1 MLRPDSPRRRD
12 IVTDFAI
19 GLIAE
24 EGLAALTVRGLARRI
39 RVTPAGVQHWVG
51 PRQQML
57 VAIAA
62 TFGQRWEQW
71 MWRRAFRDGAL
82 AVLPLTA
89 DEVVWTRV
97 WLALQ
102 ELGRAEP
109 EVGRVVDDVRGLEG
123 DLISHHVGLAEDD
136 LATVLALVDGLRVA
150 VCRGDGF
157 MDAESARN
165 VLRRELAAW
174 AARSDQASPIS

>member
-19 GLIAE
+19 ALIAE

-51 PRQQML
+51 PREQML
-57 VAIAA
+57 VAITA

-71 MWRRAFRDGAL
+71 IGRRTFRDGAL
-82 AVLPLTA
+82 ALLPSTP
-89 DEVVWTRV
+89 DEVTWTRV

-102 ELGRAEP
+102 ELGRTEP
-109 EVGRVVDDVRGLEG
+109 EVAGVVSYVRSGERAVIGRHTPDLDDDEV
-123 DLISHHVGLAEDD
+123 AM
-136 LATVLALVDGLRVA
+136 ALALVDGLRVL
-150 VCRGDGF
+150 VCHDE
-157 MDAESARN
+157 DVAADSARAM
-165 VLRRELAAW
+165 LRRHLVGDLPTA
-174 AARSDQASPIS
+174 